1 MPPLSI
7 LIKNCAS
14 ASAWYESQWQQVESG
29 TKIGYLPSVLERG
42 TGIAARGEDTSSGLG
57 EAFAEVKRDVVTGSS
72 VLGCGMSSTGL
83 FYFLERSVLHSLSS
97 TV

>member
-1 MPPLSI
+1 M
-7 LIKNCAS
+7 
-14 ASAWYESQWQQVESG
+14 ESG

-72 VLGCGMSSTGL
+72 VLGCGMSSAGL
-83 FYFLERSVLHSLSS
+83 SCFFQRSVLHSLSS